1 MGRIGER
8 IPVAARSQK
17 ALDEIIHKAHEFVN
31 DRRNGITD
39 RHERHLFG
47 KYGLF

>member
-1 MGRIGER
+1 MRRLGER

-17 ALDEIIHKAHEFVN
+17 ALGDIIHKAHAFVD
-31 DRRNGITD
+31 DRRNGMTD
-39 RHERHLFG
+39 QPERHLFG